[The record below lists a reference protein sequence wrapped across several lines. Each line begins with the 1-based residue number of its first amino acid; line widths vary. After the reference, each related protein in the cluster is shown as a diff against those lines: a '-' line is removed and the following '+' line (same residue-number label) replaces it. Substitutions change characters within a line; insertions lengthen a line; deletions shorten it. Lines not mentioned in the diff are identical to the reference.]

1 MSVVQKLGNF
11 REKALSLKVDVMD
24 IDRSE
29 TKRELQCDYTSRPTV
44 VPLQKGVPDCYCAV
58 YDESYGTQHSPLVT
72 PGNPSSLLF
81 YIMVFE
87 GSPSFALDNG
97 L

>member
-58 YDESYGTQHSPLVT
+58 YDESYGTQHSPRDARQSQQSAFL
-72 PGNPSSLLF
+72 
-81 YIMVFE
+81 Y
-87 GSPSFALDNG
+87 NG